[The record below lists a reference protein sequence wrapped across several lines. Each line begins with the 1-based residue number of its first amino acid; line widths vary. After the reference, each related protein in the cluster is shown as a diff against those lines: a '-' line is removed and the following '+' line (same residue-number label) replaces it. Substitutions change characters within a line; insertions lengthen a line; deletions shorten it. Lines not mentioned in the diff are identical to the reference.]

1 MMPNRFAIR
10 SYVRQDEAAV
20 GRITQDAFGPEHAT
34 RSVWKLRYAH
44 PIDELGLIVE
54 DLDISAENSDAVTG
68 RIVGSL
74 QFWPIR
80 ISAYPALLLGPLAVK
95 YYLRGLGVGRL
106 LVKQAL
112 GQISQRNWDFCLVS
126 GEPDYYPKFGFKPVP
141 DKVDWP
147 GPIERQRVQF
157 INLRS
162 LDLEKLPDHTLPVL
176 SDID

>member
-1 MMPNRFAIR
+1 MPNRFALR
-10 SYVRQDEAAV
+10 SYVPEDEAAV
-20 GRITQDAFGPEHAT
+20 DRITSDAFGPEHAS
-34 RSVWKLRYAH
+34 RSVWNLRKAN

-54 DLDISAENSDAVTG
+54 DLAISAENRASKTG

-74 QFWPIR
+74 KFWPIR
-80 ISAYPALLLGPLAVK
+80 ISSYPSLLLGPLAVK

-106 LVKQAL
+106 LVGQAL
-112 GQISQRNWDFCLVS
+112 TQISQSLWDFCLVS

-141 DKVDWP
+141 DNVDWP

-162 LDLEKLPDHTLPVL
+162 MDLEKLSGISLPVL

>member
-1 MMPNRFAIR
+1 MPNRFAIR
-10 SYVRQDEAAV
+10 SYVHQDEAVV

-34 RSVWKLRYAH
+34 RSVWQLRYAY

-54 DLDISAENSDAVTG
+54 DLDISAENSDAITG

-74 QFWPIR
+74 QFWPIK
-80 ISAYPALLLGPLAVK
+80 ISTYPALLLGPLAVK

-112 GQISQRNWDFCLVS
+112 SQISQRNWDFCLVS
-126 GEPDYYPKFGFKPVP
+126 GEPNYYPKFGFKPVP
-141 DKVDWP
+141 DNVDWP
-147 GPIERQRVQF
+147 GPIERQRLQF

-162 LDLEKLPDHTLPVL
+162 LDLEKLSDHTLPVL
-176 SDID
+176 SNID

>member
-1 MMPNRFAIR
+1 MANRFAIR
-10 SYVRQDEAAV
+10 NYVLEDEAAV
-20 GRITQDAFGPEHAT
+20 SQITQETFGPEHAT
-34 RSVWKLRYAH
+34 RSVWNLRKAH

-54 DLDISAENSDAVTG
+54 DLDISVENRDATTG

-80 ISAYPALLLGPLAVK
+80 ISDYPSLLLGPLAVK
-95 YYLRGLGVGRL
+95 YYLRGLGVGQL
-106 LVKQAL
+106 LVRQASN
-112 GQISQRNWDFCLVS
+112 QISQSNWDFCLVS

-141 DKVDWP
+141 DSVDWP
-147 GPIERQRVQF
+147 GPIERQRLQF

-162 LDLEKLPDHTLPVL
+162 LDLEKLSEHSLPVL